1 MKNNLV
7 ITDILLIESHFS
19 LKRLPAETMSI
30 YEIIDTG
37 IEHTEDNSLVV
48 IHTIQFTIEEIE
60 SKEPVAETFFKYG
73 INISNTEKY
82 TEDEIKDF
90 AINQMNQLYL
100 SKANEFFTASSLPA
114 AKAGDIIIKQ

>member
-19 LKRLPAETMSI
+19 LKRLPQADMFI

-37 IEHTEDNSLVV
+37 VEHTEEDSLVV
-48 IHTIQFTIEEIE
+48 IHTIQLRIEETD

-73 INISNTEKY
+73 VNISNTGKY
-82 TEDEIKDF
+82 TEDEVKEF
-90 AINQMNQLYL
+90 VINQMNQLYL
-100 SKANEFFTASSLPA
+100 SKANEFFSASSLPI